1 MDSTKRVNK
10 ASHCTWQIHYHLV
23 MPVKYRK
30 ALVDERVER
39 VMKETAEGIGE
50 RYEIEMEALG
60 MDKDHVHLLCGAHPK
75 IAPGSIVRKFKS
87 ILARELFGRE
97 KWLKQEL
104 WGGSFWSSGY
114 YVGTVGE
121 TGNWTSVET
130 YVLEQGKP
138 KEELRQL
145 RLW

>member
-1 MDSTKRVNK
+1 
-10 ASHCTWQIHYHLV
+10 
-23 MPVKYRK
+23 
-30 ALVDERVER
+30 
-39 VMKETAEGIGE
+39 MKETAEGIGE

-75 IAPGSIVRKFKS
+75 IAPGSIVMKFKS
-87 ILARELFGRE
+87 ILARELFRRE

-114 YVGTVGE
+114 YLGTVGE
-121 TGNWTSVET
+121 KGNWNSVES

>member
-1 MDSTKRVNK
+1 M
-10 ASHCTWQIHYHLV
+10 
-23 MPVKYRK
+23 
-30 ALVDERVER
+30 
-39 VMKETAEGIGE
+39 
-50 RYEIEMEALG
+50 
-60 MDKDHVHLLCGAHPK
+60 
-75 IAPGSIVRKFKS
+75 
-87 ILARELFGRE
+87 FGRE

-121 TGNWTSVET
+121 KGNWTSVET
-130 YVLEQGKP
+130 YDLEQGKP